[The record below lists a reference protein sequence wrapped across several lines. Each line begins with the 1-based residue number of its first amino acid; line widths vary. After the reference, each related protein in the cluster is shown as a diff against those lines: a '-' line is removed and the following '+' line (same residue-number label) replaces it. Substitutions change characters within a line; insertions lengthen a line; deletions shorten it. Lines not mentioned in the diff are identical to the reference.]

1 MNRQH
6 QPLPMP
12 SQSAAATASF
22 HSRPST
28 EPSTIKPRQM
38 SHLHS
43 QLAQLQANLSD
54 LESLVRVTAVQ
65 AEYIKRLGGLQ
76 GALFLAA
83 GRVFERDALGEKSPA
98 RQDQQVDDSAD
109 VSR

>member
-1 MNRQH
+1 MSVNRQY
-6 QPLPMP
+6 QPR
-12 SQSAAATASF
+12 QSSNF

-54 LESLVRVTAVQ
+54 LESLLRVTAVQ
-65 AEYIKRLGGLQ
+65 ADYIKRLGGLQ
-76 GALFLAA
+76 GSLFLAA
-83 GRVFERDALGEKSPA
+83 GRVFERDALLERSPA
-98 RQDQQVDDSAD
+98 KQDQEVSGAD
-109 VSR
+109 LSR

>member
-1 MNRQH
+1 MNRQY
-6 QPLPMP
+6 QPGQT
-12 SQSAAATASF
+12 SNFQTRASI
-22 HSRPST
+22 
-28 EPSTIKPRQM
+28 EPSTIKPRQL

-54 LESLVRVTAVQ
+54 LESLLRVTAVQ

-83 GRVFERDALGEKSPA
+83 GRVFERDALRDGSPA
-98 RQDQQVDDSAD
+98 KQEDRSVEGDAS
-109 VSR
+109 S